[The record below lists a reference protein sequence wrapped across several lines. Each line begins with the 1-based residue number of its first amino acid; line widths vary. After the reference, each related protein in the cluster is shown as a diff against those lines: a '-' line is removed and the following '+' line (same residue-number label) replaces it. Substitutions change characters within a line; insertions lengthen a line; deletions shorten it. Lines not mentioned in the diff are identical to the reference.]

1 LLGRNSEELVV
12 SEQRMCQI
20 DWLNSGVF

>member
-12 SEQRMCQI
+12 SEQRICQI